1 MKNPGLSRRSFFTA
15 SAALSGG
22 ALLGSRLVTAST
34 DGYAVNPLYGPPV
47 GVAKLNANENPY
59 GPSPA
64 ALKAMAEAS
73 QSGAYY
79 VNESSKKLRDMIA
92 ERHGLTREHVMLSS
106 GSSGVLTFLAMAA
119 TRQGDIL
126 GPDLFWDTTSRMGVR
141 NSENGIVRLPKD
153 PNLAIDLQAMEAAL
167 SDSVSMVHVTNP
179 NNPTGSALE
188 AAQLKAFCK
197 KASTKTMVLVD
208 EAYNEL
214 TDNPMQ
220 TTMIPLVKE
229 GHDVAVAR
237 TFSKIFGLAG
247 MRVGYLIAKPEL
259 LEKIGQ
265 FGLGDYGLNQTG
277 VAGAL
282 ATYNDEKFLAFSRAK
297 IVEGREIVAEAVK
310 ANGLT
315 ALPSQ
320 TNFMFVNLGGLDA
333 ERFRSAMAKRNV
345 LIRGIYRDYTS
356 WSRVSMGRIQD
367 VEMYAAAMP
376 AALEEIS

>member
-1 MKNPGLSRRSFFTA
+1 MKNPGFSRRSFFTA

-153 PNLAIDLQAMEAAL
+153 PNLAIDL
-167 SDSVSMVHVTNP
+167 
-179 NNPTGSALE
+179 
-188 AAQLKAFCK
+188 
-197 KASTKTMVLVD
+197 
-208 EAYNEL
+208 
-214 TDNPMQ
+214 
-220 TTMIPLVKE
+220 
-229 GHDVAVAR
+229 R
-237 TFSKIFGLAG
+237 
-247 MRVGYLIAKPEL
+247 
-259 LEKIGQ
+259 
-265 FGLGDYGLNQTG
+265 
-277 VAGAL
+277 
-282 ATYNDEKFLAFSRAK
+282 
-297 IVEGREIVAEAVK
+297 
-310 ANGLT
+310 
-315 ALPSQ
+315 
-320 TNFMFVNLGGLDA
+320 
-333 ERFRSAMAKRNV
+333 AMAV
-345 LIRGIYRDYTS
+345 SYTHLTL
-356 WSRVSMGRIQD
+356 
-367 VEMYAAAMP
+367 P
-376 AALEEIS
+376 TT